1 MGVVVS
7 LRYSLLQQSRMKYIL
22 VLVCLLQLSAAL
34 FFSVPSCRSDRSC
47 PAIRRRTGSGTRNIG
62 GRCLTRQDGLCQL
75 GRIFGGKRDC
85 TIRRCARCLISEDCA
100 SFCEDCRAN
109 QCVNVCNNYNYGNN
123 NNYGYNPNNN
133 YGYNANNNNFG
144 TSFHYSHFVIFVQGI
159 LKGFFSHNQKQINFF
174 LDKKKYNSICNSHL
188 YMYVIEIK

>member
-1 MGVVVS
+1 MGVLVF

-123 NNYGYNPNNN
+123 YNYCYNAKNNSFGKNNYKLVCKRQQLWFTIQLQQRRMQTQQQLLLY
-133 YGYNANNNNFG
+133 
-144 TSFHYSHFVIFVQGI
+144 
-159 LKGFFSHNQKQINFF
+159 LQKQQ
-174 LDKKKYNSICNSHL
+174 LRLKQPK
-188 YMYVIEIK
+188 

>member
-34 FFSVPSCRSDRSC
+34 FFSVPNCRSDRSC

-109 QCVNVCNNYNYGNN
+109 QCVNVCNNYS
-123 NNYGYNPNNN
+123 
-133 YGYNANNNNFG
+133 YNAKNNNFG
-144 TSFHYSHFVIFVQGI
+144 TSFHYSHFVIFFQGI

-174 LDKKKYNSICNSHL
+174 LDKKKI
-188 YMYVIEIK
+188 